1 MICPLGTRFSIS
13 QNIFVFA
20 TSIFSNLPK
29 YHSESVRVSHR
40 IDFGDS
46 PHLKIRQ
53 NSPGSSIFLLFS
65 IFPNFLDL
73 LSLWSIFLNLAFK
86 KGGNG
91 VPRFPLFPTMQY
103 CSILCNIV
111 CQGSEITS
119 SLSKILLLSSGS
131 RAVSDEGKWNYKAVP
146 GVPNKTGVGNKHP
159 RNWDVSSIF
168 SHFSP
173 FLRQF
178 FPSFY
183 KEAAGGRHK
192 MSPILF
198 AGREGILT
206 TEMYNVQVGELTPSF
221 PFLTTEAPQSG
232 RNRREDS
239 FPSLCQFL
247 PASPHNWETGT
258 AIDGENFLKDRL
270 GEGRD
275 LEDHFLP
282 FITIWMAAQNFH
294 QVSQCIKKEKEKQA
308 WIMHDL
314 DTLVQ

>member
-1 MICPLGTRFSIS
+1 M
-13 QNIFVFA
+13 
-20 TSIFSNLPK
+20 
-29 YHSESVRVSHR
+29 
-40 IDFGDS
+40 
-46 PHLKIRQ
+46 
-53 NSPGSSIFLLFS
+53 
-65 IFPNFLDL
+65 
-73 LSLWSIFLNLAFK
+73 
-86 KGGNG
+86 
-91 VPRFPLFPTMQY
+91 
-103 CSILCNIV
+103 
-111 CQGSEITS
+111 
-119 SLSKILLLSSGS
+119 
-131 RAVSDEGKWNYKAVP
+131 
-146 GVPNKTGVGNKHP
+146 PNKTGVGNKHP

-168 SHFSP
+168 SHFPP
-173 FLRQF
+173 FLRQC
-178 FPSFY
+178 FPSFH
-183 KEAAGGRHK
+183 KAAAGGRHK

-294 QVSQCIKKEKEKQA
+294 QVSRVEMPVHQERERETSLDNA
-308 WIMHDL
+308 WSREGWCNRNLTSLGIPKNIQKGWCVKNTISDQVHWNPFEQSLAWANMICFIVLCSEFKGLIWNCLQIRANNYHICHPSSPS
-314 DTLVQ
+314 VI